1 IPTEPAQDSMRAD
14 EEFSLAAPELE
25 RSQDSIA
32 QPALENTAPVQ
43 PVVQTALLEDIS
55 QDVNTQNLMPQDILK
70 IPEQTLEGEW
80 SVEKWEYW
88 FRNSQLS
95 PAVQELAQYGVMT
108 GQMNG

>member
-1 IPTEPAQDSMRAD
+1 
-14 EEFSLAAPELE
+14 EL
-25 RSQDSIA
+25 SQESIA

-43 PVVQTALLEDIS
+43 PVAQTALPEGIF

-70 IPEQTLEGEW
+70 IPEQALDGEW

-108 GQMNG
+108 GQINGESV